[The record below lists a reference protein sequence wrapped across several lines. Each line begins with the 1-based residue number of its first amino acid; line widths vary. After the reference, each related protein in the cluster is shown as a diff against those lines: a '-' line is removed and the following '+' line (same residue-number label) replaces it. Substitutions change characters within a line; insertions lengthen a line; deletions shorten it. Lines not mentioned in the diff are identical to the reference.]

1 MVRQE
6 KAPQYLLFANV
17 QIKSSTFSKCMSI
30 NFAVPSKFWVHQI
43 IKFGR
48 NYSNQSPLP
57 SCSILTTQEN
67 ASAKAT
73 KFYTQMPQSPYSSDI
88 CTSTCDGSTWNLNLG
103 SVFDLDKCCFR
114 HCAEKGQKLKRKE
127 WKETY
132 KNIYPS
138 PKLSVPE
145 PVRYIKA
152 ALTNFTTCRQPDP
165 ELIGG
170 L

>member
-88 CTSTCDGSTWNLNLG
+88 CTSTCDGSTWNLN
-103 SVFDLDKCCFR
+103 
-114 HCAEKGQKLKRKE
+114 
-127 WKETY
+127 
-132 KNIYPS
+132 
-138 PKLSVPE
+138 PKDIVQFSIWVNG
-145 PVRYIKA
+145 A
-152 ALTNFTTCRQPDP
+152 
-165 ELIGG
+165 
-170 L
+170 